1 MLKSGIIFTFF
12 LVDCASATLSPPYV
26 HVRQAHLAATSTPDV
41 TSTVVADLIPEAPT
55 LDIVKVKCAECGD
68 DKPDYDYTRAAQK
81 QQHKLR
87 RTHASELPE
96 TTKEVEESMFT
107 TPPPNATPA
116 PKAVES
122 PEASAILLFGLED
135 KTVNKTK
142 KTKLEKEIEERVAL
156 MKQAME
162 LIMLS
167 VSEFKPEP

>member
-1 MLKSGIIFTFF
+1 MLKSGMIFTFF
-12 LVDCASATLSPPYV
+12 LVACASATLSPPYV

-41 TSTVVADLIPEAPT
+41 TSTVVADLIPEAST
-55 LDIVKVKCAECGD
+55 IDIVKVKCAECGD

-122 PEASAILLFGLED
+122 RPPPSCSSASR
-135 KTVNKTK
+135 T
-142 KTKLEKEIEERVAL
+142 R
-156 MKQAME
+156 
-162 LIMLS
+162 LS
-167 VSEFKPEP
+167 TRQRRPSWRRRSRSAWRS

>member
-12 LVDCASATLSPPYV
+12 LVACASATLSPPYV

-68 DKPDYDYTRAAQK
+68 DNAKQPDYDYTRAAQK

-107 TPPPNATPA
+107 TPP

>member
-12 LVDCASATLSPPYV
+12 LVACASATLSPPYV

-116 PKAVES
+116 PKVVES